1 MAAAPT
7 IFISAWRNPSVRY
20 LLYSDVFQVL
30 KDSGARL
37 VVFLRDEDLEHFA
50 PRLEGG
56 NVLCRP
62 VLMPQALAQ
71 LKGTRLGRWL
81 LLANTRLSGGDGRQ
95 RNLTAEARTYLHDYN
110 FHGGRRAQAVDNAAI
125 ALGRLAGQSPALRR
139 GLIALQDRLFPGR
152 FYDPYFREFQPRL
165 LVTSS
170 VGYSIDPFFM
180 RAARRHHCPVAAVVH
195 SWDNPTAKG
204 YRAARPDAV
213 IAWNLRMAQE
223 LAVYQDIDPGIISVE
238 GVAHWDYYFDGSL
251 RLRPRPEFLASLGLD
266 PGRRLLFYGSSAP
279 KNFPHTFDAL
289 EWLAQAIREDR
300 FAQPA
305 QLLVRLHPAYF
316 VSKGNGQVLES
327 YQGRIEALER
337 DYRGLVRF
345 AHPRIES
352 LSGGLDMP
360 KEDMLGLAE
369 TLGHADVLLT
379 EYSTLMIEAAI
390 LDRPVINVSLFQYR
404 DTDRP
409 ARFFET
415 YTHLQPVLESGACRN
430 AYSFGELEALLN
442 GYLRDP
448 SLDRE
453 NRARLVDKMIPV
465 NRGRAGQAVGRRLL
479 HLAGLAEKV

>member
-1 MAAAPT
+1 MASAST

-37 VVFLRDEDLEHFA
+37 VIFLRDEDLGHFA
-50 PRLEGG
+50 PRLEAG

-62 VLMPQALAQ
+62 VYMAQALAQ

-81 LLANTRLSGGDGRQ
+81 LLANTRLSGTDGSQ

-110 FHGGRRAQAVDNAAI
+110 FRGGWRAQLIDNAAI
-125 ALGRLAGQSPALRR
+125 ALGRLASQSRALRR
-139 GLIALQDRLFPGR
+139 GLVALQDRLFPGR
-152 FYDPYFREFQPRL
+152 FYDPYFQEFQPRL

-180 RAARRHHCPVAAVVH
+180 RAAHRHHCPVAAIVH

-204 YRAARPDAV
+204 FRAARPDAV
-213 IAWNLRMAQE
+213 IAWNHQMAQE
-223 LAVYQDIDPGIISVE
+223 LAVYQDIDPAIISVE

-251 RLRPRPEFLASLGLD
+251 RPRPRPEFLASLGLD
-266 PGRRLLFYGSSAP
+266 PQRRLIFYGSSAP

-289 EWLAQAIREDR
+289 EWLAKGLAENR
-300 FAQPA
+300 FAEPA

-316 VSKGNGQVLES
+316 VSKGQGRVLEA

-337 DYRGLVRF
+337 DYGGLVRF
-345 AHPRIES
+345 AHPSIES
-352 LSGGLDMP
+352 LAGGLDMP
-360 KEDMLGLAE
+360 KADMLELAE

-404 DTDRP
+404 DTERP
-409 ARFFET
+409 AKFFET

-430 AYSFGELEALLN
+430 AYSFDQLQEMLGD
-442 GYLRDP
+442 YLRDP
-448 SLDRE
+448 ALDRA
-453 NRARLVDKMIPV
+453 NRARLMDKMIPV
-465 NRGRAGQAVGRRLL
+465 NRGRAGRAVGQRLL
-479 HLAGLAEKV
+479 DLAGVAQKV

>member
-1 MAAAPT
+1 MTALPT

-37 VVFLRDEDLEHFA
+37 VVFLRDEDLEHFG

-62 VLMPQALAQ
+62 VLISQALAQ

-81 LLANTRLSGGDGRQ
+81 LLVHTRLSGGDDRQ

-110 FHGGRRAQAVDNAAI
+110 FRGGARAQLVDNSAI
-125 ALGRLAGQSPALRR
+125 ALGRLASRSPALRR
-139 GLIALQDRLFPGR
+139 GLVALQDRLFPGR
-152 FYDPYFREFQPRL
+152 FYDPYFDQFRPRL

-180 RAARRHHCPVAAVVH
+180 RAARRHGCPVAAIVH

-204 YRAARPDAV
+204 FRAARPDAV
-213 IAWNLRMAQE
+213 IAWNQQMAQE
-223 LAVYQDIDPGIISVE
+223 LALFQDIDPGIITVE

-251 RLRPRPEFLASLGLD
+251 RPRPRPEFLASLGLD
-266 PGRRLLFYGSSAP
+266 PGRRLIFYGSSAP

-289 EWLAQAIREDR
+289 EWLARALVEDR
-300 FAQPA
+300 LAQPA

-316 VSKGNGQVLES
+316 VSKGRGRVLES
-327 YQGRIEALER
+327 YQERIEALER
-337 DYRGLVRF
+337 DYGGLVRF
-345 AHPRIES
+345 AHPSIES
-352 LSGGLDMP
+352 LAGGLDMP
-360 KEDMLGLAE
+360 KQDMLELAE

-430 AYSFGELEALLN
+430 AYSFPELESLLN
-442 GYLRDP
+442 RYLTDP
-448 SLDRE
+448 ALDRQ
-453 NRARLVDKMIPV
+453 NRANLVDKMIPV